1 MDTLNISSLASYA
14 SSIAS
19 DAATEELKNKAK
31 TAQNDDELMKACK
44 EFESYLWEQ
53 VISSMKDTVNIFG
66 EEDSSNSQLVDY
78 FMDSA
83 ISDVASQM
91 TEKTYGTNSLAS
103 QMYEQMKRNSAIDIE
118 ALLAQ
123 AAAEEGAITTN
134 TSEE

>member
-1 MDTLNISSLASYA
+1 
-14 SSIAS
+14 
-19 DAATEELKNKAK
+19 
-31 TAQNDDELMKACK
+31 
-44 EFESYLWEQ
+44 
-53 VISSMKDTVNIFG
+53 MKDTVNIFG

>member
-103 QMYEQMKRNSAIDIE
+103 QMYEQMKRNYYLD
-118 ALLAQ
+118 
-123 AAAEEGAITTN
+123 
-134 TSEE
+134 